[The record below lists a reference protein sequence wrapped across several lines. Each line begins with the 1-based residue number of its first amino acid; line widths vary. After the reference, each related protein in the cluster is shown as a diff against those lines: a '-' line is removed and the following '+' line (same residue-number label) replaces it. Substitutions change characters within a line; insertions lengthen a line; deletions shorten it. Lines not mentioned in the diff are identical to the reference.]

1 MTNDVVENPQEWS
14 LVLWVLLAMLVIL
27 VLAGAVAA
35 FVAYPRNGE
44 NLPAAPWLGDALE
57 RTVRS
62 LPTLSDHQ
70 RR

>member
-1 MTNDVVENPQEWS
+1 ML
-14 LVLWVLLAMLVIL
+14 LVFLTMLVIL

-44 NLPAAPWLGDALE
+44 TLPAAPWLGNALE